1 MKYISEE
8 LQTGSYYLTEISDSG
23 ELQSRKK
30 LTPEEYNELCEQ
42 RRKQRN
48 NADREQA

>member
-1 MKYISEE
+1 MRTITED
-8 LQTGSYYLTEISDSG
+8 LITGDYYLTEISDSG

-42 RRKQRN
+42 RKKQRN